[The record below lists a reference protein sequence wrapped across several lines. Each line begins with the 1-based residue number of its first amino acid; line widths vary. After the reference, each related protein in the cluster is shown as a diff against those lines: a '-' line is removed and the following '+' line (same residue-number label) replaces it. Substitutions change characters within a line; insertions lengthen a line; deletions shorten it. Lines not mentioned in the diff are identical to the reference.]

1 MADLILIVDDDPI
14 QRRLLEEA
22 VRRFGYETRSHE
34 GGAAALTDLL
44 SPEGAGIALV
54 ILDLVMPDLD
64 GMSVLTRLRAAGRA
78 TPVIVQTSQGGIDVV
93 VSAMRAGASDFIVK
107 PHSPE
112 RLQVSIRNV
121 LKVATLEGEV
131 SRIKRTQTGELG
143 LADITTRASSMERV
157 LKLAERAS
165 RSTIPILIEG
175 ESGVGKELI
184 ARAIQGASDRRAKP
198 FVTVNC
204 GAIPEN
210 LVESILFGHEKGSFT
225 GALDRHVGKFQ
236 EADGGTIFLDEVG
249 ELSPDI
255 QVKLLRVLQEG
266 EVEPVG
272 GKRPVKVDF
281 RLISATNRSLL
292 DLTKAGRFREDLYYR
307 LNVFPVFVPPLRDRK
322 EDIPDLARAFLA
334 RFAAEEKKRAL
345 AGIAPDAVRLLMA
358 YDWPGNVRQL
368 ENALFRAVVLA
379 DGDLLTPDEFP
390 QIAALVDPAA
400 MANTALSGAGEIRIA
415 PVKPAQTPEASGLM
429 GIARA
434 PVGPGWS
441 PGPGTLAIG
450 SGPAPFGFL
459 RSLDDAGHV
468 RTLADI
474 EEEMIRLAIEHYG
487 GRMSEV
493 ARRLGIG
500 RSTLYR
506 KLKDYGLEA
515 TAGLEAAE

>member
-1 MADLILIVDDDPI
+1 MRELILIVDDDPI

-22 VRRFGYETRSHE
+22 VTRFGYDVASVD
-34 GGAAALTDLL
+34 GGAAALAELT
-44 SPEGAGIALV
+44 GARGNRIDLV

-64 GMSVLTRLRAAGRA
+64 GMSVLTRLRGMGRM
-78 TPVIVQTSQGGIDVV
+78 TPVIVQTSQGGVDVA

-107 PHSPE
+107 PVSPE
-112 RLQVSIRNV
+112 RLQVSIRNA
-121 LKVATLEGEV
+121 LKVADLETEVGRARRKASGEM
-131 SRIKRTQTGELG
+131 G
-143 LADITTRASSMERV
+143 LADIASKASAMDRV

-165 RSTIPILIEG
+165 RSQIPILIEG

-184 ARAIQGASDRRAKP
+184 ARAIQGASERRARP

-225 GALDRHVGKFQ
+225 GALERHVGKFQ

-249 ELSPDI
+249 ELPPDV

-307 LNVFPVFVPPLRDRK
+307 LNVFPIFVPPLRDRR
-322 EDIPDLARAFLA
+322 EDIPDLVRRFLG
-334 RFAAEEKKRAL
+334 RFTAEERKRQLVGVSSEAM
-345 AGIAPDAVRLLMA
+345 RLLIA

-368 ENALFRAVVLA
+368 ENAIFRAVVLA
-379 DGDLLTPDEFP
+379 DGEMIGLDEVQ
-390 QIAALVDPAA
+390 QIAQLAGSIAGAA
-400 MANTALSGAGEIRIA
+400 SAEAVRIGV
-415 PVKPAQTPEASGLM
+415 P
-429 GIARA
+429 RA
-434 PVGPGWS
+434 PAPTPGPNETRTESGGSMWS
-441 PGPGTLAIG
+441 PGPNGFGA
-450 SGPAPFGFL
+450 GPAPFGFL
-459 RSLDDAGHV
+459 RSLDGDGHV
-468 RTLADI
+468 RSLADI
-474 EEEMIRLAIEHYG
+474 EAEMIKTAIGHYG

-506 KLKDYGLEA
+506 KLKDYGLA
-515 TAGLEAAE
+515 DTDGLEAAE

>member
-1 MADLILIVDDDPI
+1 MRELILVVDDDPI

-22 VRRFGYETRSHE
+22 LTRFGYDVAIAD
-34 GGAAALTDLL
+34 GGAAALAELA
-44 SPEGAGIALV
+44 GARGGRIAAV
-54 ILDLVMPDLD
+54 VLDLVMPDLD
-64 GMSVLTRLRAAGRA
+64 GMSVLTRMRAQGHSI
-78 TPVIVQTSQGGIDVV
+78 PVIVQTSQGGVDVA

-107 PHSPE
+107 PLSPE
-112 RLQVSIRNV
+112 RLQVSLRNA
-121 LKVATLEGEV
+121 LKVADLEAEV
-131 SRIKRTQTGELG
+131 DRSRRRVTGELG
-143 LADITTRASSMERV
+143 LGDISSKASAMERV

-165 RSTIPILIEG
+165 RSQIPILIEG
-175 ESGVGKELI
+175 ESGVGKELV
-184 ARAIQGASDRRAKP
+184 ARAIQGASERRAKP

-236 EADGGTIFLDEVG
+236 EAGGGTIFLDEVG
-249 ELSPDI
+249 ELPPDI

-307 LNVFPVFVPPLRDRK
+307 LNVFPIFMPPLRDRK
-322 EDIPDLARAFLA
+322 EDIPDLVRGFLA
-334 RFAAEEKKRAL
+334 RFTAEEKKRQVVGVTSEAM
-345 AGIAPDAVRLLMA
+345 RLLLA

-379 DGDLLTPDEFP
+379 DGDMIGIDEFQ
-390 QIAALVDPAA
+390 QIAQLTGPL
-400 MANTALSGAGEIRIA
+400 TGAGAAEAVRLA
-415 PVKPAQTPEASGLM
+415 PARRAEPAVQSRED
-429 GIARA
+429 ARA
-434 PVGPGWS
+434 NAGGSLWS
-441 PGPGTLAIG
+441 PGPNGFG
-450 SGPAPFGFL
+450 EGPAPFGFL
-459 RSLDDAGHV
+459 RSLDGDGHV
-468 RTLADI
+468 RSLADI
-474 EEEMIRLAIEHYG
+474 EAEMIKTAIGHYG

-506 KLKDYGLEA
+506 KLKDYGLA
-515 TAGLEAAE
+515 DGDGLEAAE